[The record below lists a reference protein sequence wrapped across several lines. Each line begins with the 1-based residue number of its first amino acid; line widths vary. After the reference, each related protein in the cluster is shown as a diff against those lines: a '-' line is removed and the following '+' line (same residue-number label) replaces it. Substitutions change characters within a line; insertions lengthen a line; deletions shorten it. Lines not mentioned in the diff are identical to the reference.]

1 MCCERHLLLSKE
13 MGDRVGEGRAFYN
26 LGNVYHAK
34 GKQLSKDQVTPPN
47 DAGEFPP
54 EVKDA
59 LLLATK
65 YYQANLQVLF
75 FRSLCTS
82 AD

>member
-13 MGDRVGEGRAFYN
+13 LGDRVGEGRAFYN

-34 GKQLSKDQVTPPN
+34 GKQLGKDQVSPT

-59 LLLATK
+59 LQLATK
-65 YYQANLQVLF
+65 YYQANLQVGRL
-75 FRSLCTS
+75 
-82 AD
+82 